1 MAKNCK
7 FTGGWIFGIGS
18 AKIRMEGCSF
28 DGTVVKGNYWE
39 HPADLL
45 FRDCKIAT
53 KADEAF
59 LRLGV
64 YSVGRIG
71 FDGCG
76 VSGAQSLVDVFDM
89 RPLSLPANADPAT
102 NPDLK
107 DGAIALRGIKWKS
120 GAKTVV
126 AHGRE
131 TESQKKKITVYDR
144 GNSWPAGV
152 SAVVDL
158 PGAWRTK

>member
-1 MAKNCK
+1 
-7 FTGGWIFGIGS
+7 
-18 AKIRMEGCSF
+18 
-28 DGTVVKGNYWE
+28 
-39 HPADLL
+39 
-45 FRDCKIAT
+45 
-53 KADEAF
+53 
-59 LRLGV
+59 
-64 YSVGRIG
+64 
-71 FDGCG
+71 
-76 VSGAQSLVDVFDM
+76 M